1 MRRGISDKRFRI
13 QSLYYTLARVRR
25 MTASSGGK
33 KAEIRQKIRAG
44 QECDMSNL
52 ARGKAMNREAGAV
65 AAARVRAAAA
75 ALLVAGLMAGCS
87 SVSDANK
94 PDAMYGGAPSQ
105 TSADAVF
112 PDLRSVPQERPAAT
126 TPAERE
132 AIAAG
137 LAADRAKA
145 AEADREL
152 RAPGSSSVLV
162 TPPPLPQLTDLPAD
176 LEQQTRYD
184 AAPVIPAPQSR
195 GGHRDFAAVLP
206 ERLMRTAAANTGSAE
221 TVTEDGAAAS
231 RSAEPAEDKGP
242 EITPAPTRKVTVK
255 PAIGQP

>member
-1 MRRGISDKRFRI
+1 
-13 QSLYYTLARVRR
+13 
-25 MTASSGGK
+25 
-33 KAEIRQKIRAG
+33 
-44 QECDMSNL
+44 MSNL
-52 ARGKAMNREAGAV
+52 AKGGAMTREAGAV
-65 AAARVRAAAA
+65 AAARMRVAAA
-75 ALLVAGLMAGCS
+75 ALLAAGLAACS

-105 TSADAVF
+105 AVAADAVF

-137 LAADRAKA
+137 LAQDRANA
-145 AEADREL
+145 AEADRAL
-152 RAPGSSSVLV
+152 RASGSSSVLV
-162 TPPPLPQLTDLPAD
+162 TPPPLPALGDLPPN

-184 AAPVIPAPQSR
+184 SAPVIPAPESR
-195 GGHRDFAAVLP
+195 GGHRDFAKVLP
-206 ERLMRTAAANTGSAE
+206 ERLMQTAAANTARSE

-231 RSAEPAEDKGP
+231 RSAGPAVDTGP